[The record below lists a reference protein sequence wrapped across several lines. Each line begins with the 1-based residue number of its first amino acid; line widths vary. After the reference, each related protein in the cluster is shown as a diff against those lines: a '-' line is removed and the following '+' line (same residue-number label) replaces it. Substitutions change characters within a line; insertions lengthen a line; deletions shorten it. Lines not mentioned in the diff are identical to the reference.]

1 MPVDQIKS
9 LCQLCERIRQPS
21 ELGKH
26 TTSSTTTNND
36 NRATN
41 NVHKSAKEELRLDR
55 KIRSE
60 AIANNWTP
68 EILKRSQQHQWNT
81 YHTEKIVCKVRFIF
95 LRTGSLCLNYMPI
108 CKCFAPK
115 PQNTINNLKIDWKG
129 ELTYQRKM
137 KFWRK
142 WSSFCMLSNRS
153 PLRLRSVKRATLFT
167 RLIVSIF
174 FL

>member
-1 MPVDQIKS
+1 MPVDQLKS

-26 TTSSTTTNND
+26 
-36 NRATN
+36 
-41 NVHKSAKEELRLDR
+41 
-55 KIRSE
+55 
-60 AIANNWTP
+60 
-68 EILKRSQQHQWNT
+68 
-81 YHTEKIVCKVRFIF
+81 
-95 LRTGSLCLNYMPI
+95 
-108 CKCFAPK
+108 
-115 PQNTINNLKIDWKG
+115 INNLKIDWKG

-153 PLRLRSVKRATLFT
+153 PLRLRSVKRASLFT

-174 FL
+174 FFSR